1 MKGEE
6 FPNHL
11 VNDLTTW
18 PCTITWSHTCTHI
31 HSYSNE
37 INESER
43 RKVMVHMIVSHLLH
57 RGWSQVFL
65 WLYDVQIM

>member
-11 VNDLTTW
+11 VNDLTTAMHNHLV
-18 PCTITWSHTCTHI
+18 SHTHT

-57 RGWSQVFL
+57 RAGVKYFYGSMIFR
-65 WLYDVQIM
+65 

>member
-6 FPNHL
+6 FPDHL
-11 VNDLTTW
+11 VNDLTTV
-18 PCTITWSHTCTHI
+18 THNHLVSHMHT

-43 RKVMVHMIVSHLLH
+43 RKVMLHMIVSHLLH
-57 RGWSQVFL
+57 RGWCQVFL
-65 WLYDVQIM
+65 

>member
-6 FPNHL
+6 FLNHL
-11 VNDLTTW
+11 VK
-18 PCTITWSHTCTHI
+18 HTHT
-31 HSYSNE
+31 HSYSSE

-57 RGWSQVFL
+57 RAGVKYFYGPVISR
-65 WLYDVQIM
+65 

>member
-6 FPNHL
+6 FPDHL
-11 VNDLTTW
+11 VNDLT
-18 PCTITWSHTCTHI
+18 IAMHNHLVSHTHT

-43 RKVMVHMIVSHLLH
+43 RKVMATHDS
-57 RGWSQVFL
+57 
-65 WLYDVQIM
+65 

>member
-6 FPNHL
+6 FPDHL
-11 VNDLTTW
+11 VNDLT
-18 PCTITWSHTCTHI
+18 IAMHNHLVSHTHT

-43 RKVMVHMIVSHLLH
+43 RKVMATHDSLSPGAGVKCFYGSVIS
-57 RGWSQVFL
+57 R
-65 WLYDVQIM
+65 

>member
-1 MKGEE
+1 MKSDE
-6 FPNHL
+6 FSDHL
-11 VNDLTTW
+11 VNDLTTA
-18 PCTITWSHTCTHI
+18 THNYLVSHTHT

-43 RKVMVHMIVSHLLH
+43 RKVMVHMTVSHLLH

-65 WLYDVQIM
+65 WLYDFQIM

>member
-6 FPNHL
+6 LPNHL
-11 VNDLTTW
+11 VNDLMTAMHNHLV
-18 PCTITWSHTCTHI
+18 SHTHT

-43 RKVMVHMIVSHLLH
+43 RKVMVP
-57 RGWSQVFL
+57 
-65 WLYDVQIM
+65 

>member
-11 VNDLTTW
+11 VNDLT
-18 PCTITWSHTCTHI
+18 IAMHNHLVSHTHT
-31 HSYSNE
+31 HSYSSE

-65 WLYDVQIM
+65 WSCDFQIM

>member
-6 FPNHL
+6 FPDHL
-11 VNDLTTW
+11 VNDLM
-18 PCTITWSHTCTHI
+18 IAMHNHLISHTHT

-43 RKVMVHMIVSHLLH
+43 RKVMVHMIVSHFVTQGLESSISMVL
-57 RGWSQVFL
+57 
-65 WLYDVQIM
+65 

>member
-6 FPNHL
+6 FPDHL
-11 VNDLTTW
+11 VNDLT
-18 PCTITWSHTCTHI
+18 IAMHNHLVSHTHT

-43 RKVMVHMIVSHLLH
+43 RKVMATHDSLSFVT
-57 RGWSQVFL
+57 RGWSEVFL
-65 WLYDVQIM
+65 WSCDFQIM